1 MFCIPL
7 FFLLFLPPDANG
19 VRNVA
24 TIVSD
29 QFGQPAALQWKGVA
43 ELIAKGLKALPHSA
57 IVSMVVAAIAAAA
70 IELAKIG
77 TRGRFPLSAVAIG
90 LGVVLPPEA
99 TFGMWVGAMIFWW
112 QARKH
117 REPGTRG
124 HEVWVAGYESICAG
138 LISGA
143 ALTGIGNAVINV
155 LM

>member
-1 MFCIPL
+1 
-7 FFLLFLPPDANG
+7 
-19 VRNVA
+19 
-24 TIVSD
+24 
-29 QFGQPAALQWKGVA
+29 
-43 ELIAKGLKALPHSA
+43 
-57 IVSMVVAAIAAAA
+57 
-70 IELAKIG
+70 
-77 TRGRFPLSAVAIG
+77 
-90 LGVVLPPEA
+90 
-99 TFGMWVGAMIFWW
+99 MIFWW